1 MKSWMT
7 HIIFCILGILLI
19 ILSGQES
26 QAQRKKIDLDDID
39 IQGELQKDDR
49 LRILGRQKNQLS
61 NYVKFRTNF
70 RKEITEELP
79 RPEPKFTY

>member
-1 MKSWMT
+1 MKSLIT
-7 HIIFCILGILLI
+7 HLLIGLIGILLI
-19 ILSGQES
+19 LLSGNES
-26 QAQRKKIDLDDID
+26 HAQRKKIDLDDID

-49 LRILGRQKNQLS
+49 LRILGRQRNQLN

-70 RKEITEELP
+70 RKEIIEELP